1 MDKFERDAFIDE
13 KIDILERVLSA
24 LRRIKGTTRS
34 ESAILRELD
43 INQRTFRKAV
53 YETHW
58 QTHDFEEPVDRSKLV
73 GCPTKTWQEDLFC
86 AIMYLKDK
94 PDCIERIPSDVDVT
108 IDELVDRLP
117 DRDRTFV
124 RLYYQERL
132 SYEKIGILF
141 GVSIERVRQLHEKI
155 LKQLRAHNDYINMG
169 HKRYISQKTVHD
181 ALEADYYIKIR
192 YDEIRRLDKLI
203 AHKKDELSIKN
214 RKDLRLIDVGLSNRV
229 FGILH
234 RAGLRH
240 LGDICVLT
248 EKEVKSLPGVGGKAL
263 DEIKEMMSMHR
274 VTFAKEEE

>member
-1 MDKFERDAFIDE
+1 MAYKTFAAID
-13 KIDILERVLSA
+13 
-24 LRRIKGTTRS
+24 
-34 ESAILRELD
+34 
-43 INQRTFRKAV
+43 
-53 YETHW
+53 
-58 QTHDFEEPVDRSKLV
+58 V
-73 GCPTKTWQEDLFC
+73 GST
-86 AIMYLKDK
+86 
-94 PDCIERIPSDVDVT
+94 DVT
-108 IDELVDRLP
+108 MKIYEITAKKGYRLLDYVSNIIELGSG
-117 DRDRTFV
+117 T
-124 RLYYQERL
+124 YAN
-132 SYEKIGILF
+132 G
-141 GVSIERVRQLHEKI
+141 
-155 LKQLRAHNDYINMG
+155 
-169 HKRYISQKTVHD
+169 YISQKTVHD

-214 RKDLRLIDVGLSNRV
+214 RKDLRLIDVGLSTRV